1 MSALKKVYFKTFGCR
16 TNLFDT
22 QVMKSNL
29 GQFEC
34 VECESEADIV
44 IVNSC
49 TVTNGADAGVRGYLH
64 KMRDLNKKVY
74 FTGCGVGTRGQ
85 EVFSQN
91 LAYGVFAHSFKENIS
106 ELLHNKERFFHK
118 EDSPEHIDSTIVTEF
133 AGKSRAFLKIQE
145 GCDFACSYCII
156 PSVRGKARSYPKD
169 KILKQIL
176 TLAESGISEV
186 VLTGTN
192 VGSYGRDLDSNLAG
206 LIREIYN
213 LGVLRRLRIGSL
225 EPNQID
231 NEFKEVLELPIVE
244 KHLHIALQ
252 HTSDTM
258 LKIMNRH
265 NRVES
270 DLELFAY
277 FAQKGFCLGSD
288 FIVGH
293 PGESESVWEEALA
306 NFKLFPLTHL
316 HPFVYSKRDGT
327 KSSEMKNDI
336 KGDVSKQRL
345 HTLKDIVAQN
355 NVAFRKA
362 HKAPLNVLCESKIE
376 SSNTESSKGFVYTG
390 LDEFFNRMRFESEKD
405 NLIGQWL
412 TFKDYDIAMEQNN
425 GKI

>member
-1 MSALKKVYFKTFGCR
+1 M
-16 TNLFDT
+16 
-22 QVMKSNL
+22 
-29 GQFEC
+29 
-34 VECESEADIV
+34 
-44 IVNSC
+44 
-49 TVTNGADAGVRGYLH
+49 
-64 KMRDLNKKVY
+64 
-74 FTGCGVGTRGQ
+74 
-85 EVFSQN
+85 
-91 LAYGVFAHSFKENIS
+91 
-106 ELLHNKERFFHK
+106 
-118 EDSPEHIDSTIVTEF
+118 
-133 AGKSRAFLKIQE
+133 
-145 GCDFACSYCII
+145 
-156 PSVRGKARSYPKD
+156 
-169 KILKQIL
+169 
-176 TLAESGISEV
+176 
-186 VLTGTN
+186 
-192 VGSYGRDLDSNLAG
+192 
-206 LIREIYN
+206 
-213 LGVLRRLRIGSL
+213 RIGSL
-225 EPNQID
+225 EPSQID
-231 NEFKEVLELPIVE
+231 SEFKEVLELPIME

-293 PGESESVWEEALA
+293 PGESELVWEEALA